1 MNKLFLIVGFI
12 LLSQLTIAQDYIK
25 HTVKT
30 GETVYSLTK
39 KYNVSEAAIYQLNP
53 DAKSGLSIGKVVI
66 IPNGTTIANNEN
78 EFELEYDTHKVK
90 RKETLYS
97 LSKRFDVSV
106 DDLKKH
112 NPRLYAEPLKK
123 GDVIKI
129 PLLKEFETA
138 VSTKDNDTVL
148 VVKQSKITH
157 IVVAKET
164 KYGIAKQYG
173 ITVAELEKQ
182 NPVIQ
187 SGLKIGQEL
196 KIVKVEDIP
205 TEDNGTPTNFE
216 YYSVQEKDTF
226 YSLSKSLGLT
236 EEQIKSYNPKF
247 SDGLKAGMLL
257 KYPKEGSVV
266 VEMGSTIAY
275 SEGKTKLVDSIRN
288 YDKKKLA
295 IMLPFRLNQV
305 PDSSRTLKKEHLET
319 NRLLNA
325 TLDFYSGVLVAVDSL
340 KSHGISTDL
349 KVIDTEN
356 DYVRL
361 SKKLDEL
368 DLSDRDAVIGPMF
381 PKNLERVATVLEAN
395 HIPVISPISQRD
407 LKLTSNTFQT
417 IPSSI
422 AMRDKMI
429 EYLQK
434 NLTIQNVVLI
444 TDSKSSAIKDLLK
457 EKFPNLQVMMANDDE
472 YVVPDHVKKR
482 LYKEKENWV
491 LVETQNNGLVV
502 NVITAVNALK
512 AKYDVKLFTTSSSAQ
527 FKNKDNYQLANLNFC
542 FPSIDLEVHS
552 DEEIPNP
559 FVEKYVTT
567 YGVTPNRFAIRGF
580 DVTMDVLLRLSVSG
594 NLMDSAMLGETEY
607 VENRFNY
614 MNMVDGGFY
623 NNAFYI
629 ARYKEDLTIE
639 KVE

>member
-78 EFELEYDTHKVK
+78 EFDLEYDTHKVK

-340 KSHGISTDL
+340 KSHGISTYL
-349 KVIDTEN
+349 KVIHNEN

-395 HIPVISPISQRD
+395 QIPVISPISQRD
-407 LKLTSNTFQT
+407 LK
-417 IPSSI
+417 
-422 AMRDKMI
+422 
-429 EYLQK
+429 
-434 NLTIQNVVLI
+434 
-444 TDSKSSAIKDLLK
+444 
-457 EKFPNLQVMMANDDE
+457 
-472 YVVPDHVKKR
+472 
-482 LYKEKENWV
+482 
-491 LVETQNNGLVV
+491 
-502 NVITAVNALK
+502 
-512 AKYDVKLFTTSSSAQ
+512 
-527 FKNKDNYQLANLNFC
+527 
-542 FPSIDLEVHS
+542 
-552 DEEIPNP
+552 
-559 FVEKYVTT
+559 
-567 YGVTPNRFAIRGF
+567 
-580 DVTMDVLLRLSVSG
+580 
-594 NLMDSAMLGETEY
+594 
-607 VENRFNY
+607 
-614 MNMVDGGFY
+614 
-623 NNAFYI
+623 
-629 ARYKEDLTIE
+629 
-639 KVE
+639 